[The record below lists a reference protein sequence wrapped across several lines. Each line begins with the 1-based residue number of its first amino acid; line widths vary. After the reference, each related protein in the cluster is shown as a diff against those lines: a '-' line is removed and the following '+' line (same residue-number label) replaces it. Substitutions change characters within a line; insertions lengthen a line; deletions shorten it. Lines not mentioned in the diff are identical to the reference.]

1 MENTKLSKG
10 AAIIDR
16 ILKILQGFALAGV
29 IVAAI
34 FIPLTLILGQKI
46 VADASS
52 LELGVVTLRLAGDA
66 SAYLDE
72 GNLKV
77 SIVCVLIC
85 MILISAAAWYCIR
98 VLREI
103 LVPMKAGQPFA
114 RGISAK
120 IRKLAW
126 TVLIGGGVA
135 EMGGVLAEVFE
146 TRAYHLERLLDMDRI
161 ATVAYNFDVDLWFLG
176 AALVLFFL
184 SFIFRY
190 GEELQREADE
200 TL

>member
-29 IVAAI
+29 IVSAI
-34 FIPLTLILGQKI
+34 FIPLTLILGRKI

-52 LELGVVTLRLAGDA
+52 LELGVVTLKLAGDA
-66 SAYLDE
+66 SAFLDE

-85 MILISAAAWYCIR
+85 LILISAAAWYCIR

-103 LVPMKAGQPFA
+103 LIPMKEGRPFA

-146 TRAYHLERLLDMDRI
+146 TRAYHLERLLNMDRI
-161 ATVAYNFDVDLWFLG
+161 ASVAYHFDVDLWFL
-176 AALVLFFL
+176 AVALVLFFL

>member
-52 LELGVVTLRLAGDA
+52 LELGVVTLKLAGDA

-85 MILISAAAWYCIR
+85 LILISAAAWYCIR

-161 ATVAYNFDVDLWFLG
+161 AAVAYNFDVDLWFLG

>member
-10 AAIIDR
+10 AAVIDR

-29 IVAAI
+29 IVSAI
-34 FIPLTLILGQKI
+34 FIPLTLILGRKI

-52 LELGVVTLRLAGDA
+52 LELGVVTLKLAGDA

-85 MILISAAAWYCIR
+85 LILISAAAWYCIR

-135 EMGGVLAEVFE
+135 EMGRVLAEVFE

-161 ATVAYNFDVDLWFLG
+161 AAVAYNFDVDLWFLG

>member
-34 FIPLTLILGQKI
+34 FIPLTLILGRKI

-52 LELGVVTLRLAGDA
+52 LELGVVTLKLAGDA

-85 MILISAAAWYCIR
+85 LILISAAAWYCIR

-103 LVPMKAGQPFA
+103 LIPMKAGQPFA

-126 TVLIGGGVA
+126 TVLIGGSVA

-161 ATVAYNFDVDLWFLG
+161 AAVAYNFDVDLWFLG

>member
-1 MENTKLSKG
+1 MENAKLSKG

-29 IVAAI
+29 IVSAI
-34 FIPLTLILGQKI
+34 FIPLTLILGRKI

-52 LELGVVTLRLAGDA
+52 LELGVVTLKLAGDA

-85 MILISAAAWYCIR
+85 LILISAAAWYCIR

-103 LVPMKAGQPFA
+103 LVPMKEGRPFA

-161 ATVAYNFDVDLWFLG
+161 AAVAYNFDVDLWFLG

>member
-16 ILKILQGFALAGV
+16 TLKILQGFALAGV
-29 IVAAI
+29 IVSAI
-34 FIPLTLILGQKI
+34 FIPLTLILGRKI

-52 LELGVVTLRLAGDA
+52 LELGVVTLKLAGDA

-85 MILISAAAWYCIR
+85 IILISAAAWYCIR

-135 EMGGVLAEVFE
+135 EMGRVLAEVFE
-146 TRAYHLERLLDMDRI
+146 TRAYHLERLLNMDRI
-161 ATVAYNFDVDLWFLG
+161 AAVAYNFDVDLWFLG

>member
-29 IVAAI
+29 IVSAI
-34 FIPLTLILGQKI
+34 FIPLTLILGRKI

-52 LELGVVTLRLAGDA
+52 LELGVVTLKLAGDA

-85 MILISAAAWYCIR
+85 LILISAAAWYCIR
-98 VLREI
+98 VLRESLI
-103 LVPMKAGQPFA
+103 PMKEGRPFA

-146 TRAYHLERLLDMDRI
+146 TRAYHLERLLNMDRI
-161 ATVAYNFDVDLWFLG
+161 ASVAYHFDVDLWFL
-176 AALVLFFL
+176 AVALVLFFL

>member
-52 LELGVVTLRLAGDA
+52 LTLGVVTLKLAGDA

-114 RGISAK
+114 RGISAR

-161 ATVAYNFDVDLWFLG
+161 AAVAYNFDVDLWFLG

>member
-52 LELGVVTLRLAGDA
+52 LELGVVTLKLAGDA

-85 MILISAAAWYCIR
+85 LILISAAAWYCIR

-161 ATVAYNFDVDLWFLG
+161 ASVAYRFDVDLWFLG
-176 AALVLFFL
+176 VALVLFFL

>member
-29 IVAAI
+29 IVSAI
-34 FIPLTLILGQKI
+34 FIPLTLILGRKI

-52 LELGVVTLRLAGDA
+52 LELGVVTLKLAGDA
-66 SAYLDE
+66 SAFLDE

-85 MILISAAAWYCIR
+85 LILISAAAWYCIR

-103 LVPMKAGQPFA
+103 LIPMKEGRPFA

-146 TRAYHLERLLDMDRI
+146 TRAYHLERLLNMDRI
-161 ATVAYNFDVDLWFLG
+161 ASVAYHFDVDLWFL
-176 AALVLFFL
+176 AVALVLFFL
-184 SFIFRY
+184 TFIFRY

>member
-29 IVAAI
+29 IVSAI
-34 FIPLTLILGQKI
+34 FIPLTLILGRKI

-52 LELGVVTLRLAGDA
+52 LELGVVTLKLAGDA

-85 MILISAAAWYCIR
+85 LILISAAAWYCIR

-103 LVPMKAGQPFA
+103 LVPMKAGRPFH

-126 TVLIGGGVA
+126 TVLVGGGIA
-135 EMGGVLAEVFE
+135 ELSTVLAEVFE
-146 TRAYHLERLLDMDRI
+146 TRAYHMERLLNMDRV
-161 ATVAYNFDVDLWFLG
+161 AAVAYSWDLDLWFVI
-176 AALVLFFL
+176 AAIILFFL
-184 SFIFRY
+184 SLIFRY

>member
-1 MENTKLSKG
+1 MENTKLSKS

-34 FIPLTLILGQKI
+34 FIPLTLILGRKI

-52 LELGVVTLRLAGDA
+52 LELGVVTLKLAGDA

-146 TRAYHLERLLDMDRI
+146 TRAYHLERLLNMDRI

>member
-34 FIPLTLILGQKI
+34 FIPLTLILGRKI

-52 LELGVVTLRLAGDA
+52 LELGVVTLKLAGDA

-126 TVLIGGGVA
+126 TVLIGGSVA

-161 ATVAYNFDVDLWFLG
+161 AAVAYNFDVDLWFLG

>member
-34 FIPLTLILGQKI
+34 FIPLTLILGRKI

-52 LELGVVTLRLAGDA
+52 LELGVVTLKLAGDA
-66 SAYLDE
+66 SAYVDE

-114 RGISAK
+114 RGISAELSCWACR
-120 IRKLAW
+120 IWGYFFAP
-126 TVLIGGGVA
+126 VA
-135 EMGGVLAEVFE
+135 PLP
-146 TRAYHLERLLDMDRI
+146 I
-161 ATVAYNFDVDLWFLG
+161 NG
-176 AALVLFFL
+176 AR
-184 SFIFRY
+184 S
-190 GEELQREADE
+190 
-200 TL
+200 TW

>member
-34 FIPLTLILGQKI
+34 FIPLTLILGRKI

-52 LELGVVTLRLAGDA
+52 LELGVVTLKLAGDA

-85 MILISAAAWYCIR
+85 VILISAAAWYCIR

-135 EMGGVLAEVFE
+135 EMGRVLAEVFE
-146 TRAYHLERLLDMDRI
+146 TRAYHLERLLNMDRI
-161 ATVAYNFDVDLWFLG
+161 AAVAYNFDVDLWFLG

>member
-16 ILKILQGFALAGV
+16 ILKILRGFALAGV

-34 FIPLTLILGQKI
+34 FIPLTLILGRKI

-52 LELGVVTLRLAGDA
+52 LELGVVTLKLAGDA

-161 ATVAYNFDVDLWFLG
+161 AAVAYNFDVDLWFLG

>member
-16 ILKILQGFALAGV
+16 ILKILQGFAVAGV
-29 IVAAI
+29 IVSAI
-34 FIPLTLILGQKI
+34 FIPLTLILGRKI

-52 LELGVVTLRLAGDA
+52 LELGVVTLKLAGDA

-85 MILISAAAWYCIR
+85 LILISAAAWYCIR

-161 ATVAYNFDVDLWFLG
+161 ASVAYRFDVDLWFLG
-176 AALVLFFL
+176 VALVLFFL

>member
-34 FIPLTLILGQKI
+34 FIPLTLILGRKI

-52 LELGVVTLRLAGDA
+52 LELGVVTLKLAGDA

-85 MILISAAAWYCIR
+85 LILISAAAWYCIR

-103 LVPMKAGQPFA
+103 LVPMKEGRPFA

-161 ATVAYNFDVDLWFLG
+161 VAVAYNFDVDLWFLG

-190 GEELQREADE
+190 GKELQREADE